1 MKELILIEY
10 FTALQNLALFEKKTI
25 FSEAM
30 KLVDE
35 ISLNFIKSNKLNKI
49 HVIRNNKLQRL
60 KKKKLVYSLTSPEI
74 SLNKILNSFKN
85 NVKIILIAPETGK
98 VFINLFENLKK
109 KGFTLLNSDLINIKN
124 FSSKKKTFLELNKF
138 LIPSLETKKI
148 SMLKNNVTFISK
160 PDYGGGCED
169 IIVLKNHKKLRQKEK
184 STVLQEYS
192 SGKKG
197 SFSMLTLNGMSIV
210 IACNKQLISFKGNKI
225 KQIGIIVGGYENFRK
240 IFENLANKISINFK
254 GLKGFIGVDVIESEN
269 KWNVLEINSRFTSAY
284 IGIESSYGKN
294 AIDFITSFY
303 VNENFNKNFKPNF
316 LKETKFYF

>member
-60 KKKKLVYSLTSPEI
+60 KKKKLVYSLNSPEI

-124 FSSKKKTFLELNKF
+124 FSSKKK
-138 LIPSLETKKI
+138 
-148 SMLKNNVTFISK
+148 
-160 PDYGGGCED
+160 
-169 IIVLKNHKKLRQKEK
+169 
-184 STVLQEYS
+184 
-192 SGKKG
+192 
-197 SFSMLTLNGMSIV
+197 
-210 IACNKQLISFKGNKI
+210 
-225 KQIGIIVGGYENFRK
+225 NFFRAK
-240 IFENLANKISINFK
+240 
-254 GLKGFIGVDVIESEN
+254 
-269 KWNVLEINSRFTSAY
+269 
-284 IGIESSYGKN
+284 
-294 AIDFITSFY
+294 
-303 VNENFNKNFKPNF
+303 
-316 LKETKFYF
+316 